1 MPVSSTIIGFPPRIS
16 IKYLR
21 ACRIGLCPRAGKR
34 GGLPSFSP
42 ALPCTRSIPRRC
54 GRQRGRLASRRRAS
68 SSSSWSC
75 TRRLASPSTKRS
87 PRFQSTYTRPSYR
100 LDTPVHDRLD
110 EYHVFQVD
118 CVGNSFFKRTYS
130 RYIDGFSR
138 FYGIWS
144 RIVTGEFFNLC
155 EILGSLESFEIAF
168 EKVRIDENL

>member
-1 MPVSSTIIGFPPRIS
+1 MPVSPTIIGFPRRIP

-87 PRFQSTYTRPSYR
+87 ARFQSTYTRPSYR

-110 EYHVFQVD
+110 EYDVFQVD

-130 RYIDGFSR
+130 RYVDGF
-138 FYGIWS
+138 FKIL
-144 RIVTGEFFNLC
+144 RILVEDCNWKFFQL
-155 EILGSLESFEIAF
+155 
-168 EKVRIDENL
+168 V

>member
-1 MPVSSTIIGFPPRIS
+1 MPVSPTIIGFPRRIS

-68 SSSSWSC
+68 SSSSSSC

-87 PRFQSTYTRPSYR
+87 ARFQSTYTRPSYR

-110 EYHVFQVD
+110 EYDVFQVD

-130 RYIDGFSR
+130 RYVDGF
-138 FYGIWS
+138 FKIL
-144 RIVTGEFFNLC
+144 RILVEDCNWKFFQL
-155 EILGSLESFEIAF
+155 
-168 EKVRIDENL
+168 V

>member
-1 MPVSSTIIGFPPRIS
+1 MPVSPTIIGFPRRIS

-34 GGLPSFSP
+34 GGLPSFS

-87 PRFQSTYTRPSYR
+87 ARFQSTYTRPSYR
-100 LDTPVHDRLD
+100 LDTPIHDRLD
-110 EYHVFQVD
+110 EYDVFQVD

-130 RYIDGFSR
+130 RYVDGF
-138 FYGIWS
+138 FKILQILVEDCNWK
-144 RIVTGEFFNLC
+144 FFQL
-155 EILGSLESFEIAF
+155 
-168 EKVRIDENL
+168 V

>member
-1 MPVSSTIIGFPPRIS
+1 MPVSPTIIGFPRRIS

-87 PRFQSTYTRPSYR
+87 ARFQSTYTRPSYR

-110 EYHVFQVD
+110 EYDVFQVD

-130 RYIDGFSR
+130 RYVDGF
-138 FYGIWS
+138 FKIL
-144 RIVTGEFFNLC
+144 RILVEDCNWKFFQL
-155 EILGSLESFEIAF
+155 
-168 EKVRIDENL
+168 V

>member
-1 MPVSSTIIGFPPRIS
+1 MPVSPTIIGFPRRIP

-68 SSSSWSC
+68 SSSSSSSWSC

-87 PRFQSTYTRPSYR
+87 ARFQSTYTRPSYR

-110 EYHVFQVD
+110 EYDVFQVD

-130 RYIDGFSR
+130 RYVDGF
-138 FYGIWS
+138 FKIL
-144 RIVTGEFFNLC
+144 RILVEDCNWKFFQL
-155 EILGSLESFEIAF
+155 
-168 EKVRIDENL
+168 V